1 MNLTPLSHDRAT
13 AVLVTG
19 ASGRIG
25 RALRVLLPA
34 NRAGALPILWQG
46 RRDEPWADL
55 NWDIGADP
63 QVGLPGG
70 LIVLHLAGRTSGGP
84 QDLDENRVLTET
96 VCHAANASAAAHVFV
111 MSSAAVYA
119 PGPAALTERA
129 EPAPGTAYGRSK
141 LAAER
146 AAAAVLRGPGLTVLR
161 LANLAGADALLGN
174 IRDGFPSILDPV
186 PGQPGGPERSY
197 IGPRVL
203 AAVLQALVARAAAAE
218 PLPRILNL
226 AQPGVIAMADLLTA
240 RGQPWSYGP
249 ERAEVVPRVV
259 LDTGLLQSLVPVPT
273 ATPAGL
279 VAELASVPGW
289 PR

>member
-1 MNLTPLSHDRAT
+1 LTSLSHDRA
-13 AVLVTG
+13 AALLVTG

-46 RRDEPWADL
+46 RRAEPWADL
-55 NWDIGADP
+55 NWDMAADP
-63 QVGLPGG
+63 QVRLPGG
-70 LIVLHLAGRTSGGP
+70 LIILHLAGRTTGSP

-96 VCHAANASAAAHVFV
+96 VCRAANASGAVHVFV

-119 PGPAALTERA
+119 PGPAPLSERA
-129 EPAPGTAYGRSK
+129 EPAPINAYGLSK

-146 AAAAVLRGPGLTVLR
+146 AAVASVRGPGLTLLR

-174 IRDGFPSILDPV
+174 LRDGVPSILDPV
-186 PGQPGGPERSY
+186 AGQPGGPERSY
-197 IGPRVL
+197 IGPRDLTEVL
-203 AAVLQALVARAAAAE
+203 LALVARAAATR

-240 RGQPWSYGP
+240 AGQPWSFGP
-249 ERAEVVPRVV
+249 PRAGVVGRVV
-259 LDTGLLQSLVPVPT
+259 LDTGLLESLVAVPA

-279 VAELASVPGW
+279 VAEVASVPGW